1 MTGDKTAYCQ
11 CLGRA
16 GELAAGGRRAGR
28 GQNRLGDGILE
39 IMKIGCW
46 SRPRHRTGGCPQFI
60 AYNTTWT
67 SPNYLQKREI

>member
-28 GQNRLGDGILE
+28 GA
-39 IMKIGCW
+39 
-46 SRPRHRTGGCPQFI
+46 RTGW
-60 AYNTTWT
+60 AMVSWK
-67 SPNYLQKREI
+67 L